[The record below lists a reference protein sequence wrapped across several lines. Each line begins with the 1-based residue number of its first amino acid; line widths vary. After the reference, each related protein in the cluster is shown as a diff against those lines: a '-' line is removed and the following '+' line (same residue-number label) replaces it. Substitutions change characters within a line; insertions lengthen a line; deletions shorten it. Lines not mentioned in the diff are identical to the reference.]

1 MTFQT
6 KKSLNVCNIITDA
19 ALLLEL
25 YLRTKTSCAIHI
37 ESKNKQT

>member
-19 ALLLEL
+19 ALLLE
-25 YLRTKTSCAIHI
+25 
-37 ESKNKQT
+37 